1 MKVLKLLPTH
11 EQTRN
16 SLKIEESFHSR
27 KYALLCACHMEIFGY
42 SYRYNKDKT
51 LEVWVQGSAVRV
63 QKLHNLEAKK
73 VTKIQGNFKC
83 CQYFLQQTLISRKL
97 KNIKRMN
104 KNTIITN

>member
-1 MKVLKLLPTH
+1 MNKHVITSILKRASTQENIVCYVHATWKYLAVVMGIIRIKTH
-11 EQTRN
+11 
-16 SLKIEESFHSR
+16 
-27 KYALLCACHMEIFGY
+27 
-42 SYRYNKDKT
+42 
-51 LEVWVQGSAVRV
+51 EVWVQGLAVRV
-63 QKLHNLEAKK
+63 HKLHNLEEKK